1 MKVKY
6 FLSREE
12 LKANQTY
19 LIPSEDNWANL
30 LHVRWIVLSIIVH
43 AAGHHWHEQQAQA
56 TGQALYSRESTV
68 GWTRK
73 DWKPQMT
80 VAKVTASPGNEQMT
94 KFREFSFTSQRYK
107 AFNLQKKNMK
117 WYYSVRK
124 NSEPVTVHLVKSL
137 KVLNRSV
144 LSIQKLGRVW
154 RSRSFSRQKHVFIR
168 RRDLCPQG
176 VFVFKSKLNRVL
188 LGQSKLVA
196 PEEGLVSERK
206 HQANIFNSLFVI
218 WF

>member
-1 MKVKY
+1 MNNRHRQQDKRCTRVNRLLAGRARTENHKW
-6 FLSREE
+6 LSLR
-12 LKANQTY
+12 LRRVLATNRW
-19 LIPSEDNWANL
+19 PNSVSSAL
-30 LHVRWIVLSIIVH
+30 LASGTR
-43 AAGHHWHEQQAQA
+43 
-56 TGQALYSRESTV
+56 RSTC
-68 GWTRK
+68 K
-73 DWKPQMT
+73 
-80 VAKVTASPGNEQMT
+80 
-94 KFREFSFTSQRYK
+94 
-107 AFNLQKKNMK
+107 KKNMK